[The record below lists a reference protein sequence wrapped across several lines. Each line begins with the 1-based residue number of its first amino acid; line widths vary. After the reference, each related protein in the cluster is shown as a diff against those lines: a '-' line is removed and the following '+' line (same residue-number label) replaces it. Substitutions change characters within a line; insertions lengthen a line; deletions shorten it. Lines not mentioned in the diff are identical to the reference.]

1 MHNDQMLKKK
11 VLHVQ
16 VEFIPEMKVWF
27 NIRLSI
33 NIIYCI
39 KTLNRLRKTFDK
51 IQPLF
56 RF

>member
-39 KTLNRLRKTFDK
+39 KTLSRLRKTFDK